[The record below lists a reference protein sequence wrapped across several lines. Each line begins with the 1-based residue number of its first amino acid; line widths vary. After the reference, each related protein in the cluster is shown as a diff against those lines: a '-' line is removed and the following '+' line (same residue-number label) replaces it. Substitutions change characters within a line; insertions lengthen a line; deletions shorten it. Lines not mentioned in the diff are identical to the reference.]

1 MNGTTWQRALALT
14 GALWI
19 ILIVLGN
26 DILGGGGPEIGD
38 PLSVYAAHYADVST
52 ANWAAGVVT
61 FAGLGLG
68 LVFVSV
74 VAERI
79 SAAGMWSRLALASGT
94 ASLTV
99 KLLSD
104 ASTMAAMYRGSELS
118 PELLR
123 TLTDIGAMAFV
134 ISFLPLGLFTLATSA
149 GARQL
154 DAAPTWVIWLGVVA
168 GTLLIIGAPFA
179 LNGPGFI
186 GMLVFLVWA
195 IAFSATLAL
204 RPARLAPSRGKPERT
219 ALTA

>member
-1 MNGTTWQRALALT
+1 
-14 GALWI
+14 
-19 ILIVLGN
+19 
-26 DILGGGGPEIGD
+26 
-38 PLSVYAAHYADVST
+38 
-52 ANWAAGVVT
+52 
-61 FAGLGLG
+61 
-68 LVFVSV
+68 
-74 VAERI
+74 
-79 SAAGMWSRLALASGT
+79 
-94 ASLTV
+94 
-99 KLLSD
+99 
-104 ASTMAAMYRGSELS
+104 
-118 PELLR
+118 LR

-154 DAAPTWVIWLGVVA
+154 DAAPSWVIWLGVVA